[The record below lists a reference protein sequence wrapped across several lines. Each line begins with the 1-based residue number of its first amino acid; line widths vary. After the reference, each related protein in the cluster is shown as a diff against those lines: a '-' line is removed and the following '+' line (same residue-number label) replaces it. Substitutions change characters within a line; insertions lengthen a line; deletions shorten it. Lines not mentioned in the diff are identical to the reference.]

1 MKQIA
6 SGITGLPT
14 APSSSTGQPPTGT
27 GYGELVP
34 YGKRNPDLYVIV
46 PQPWLNQTISESV
59 ASLTTW
65 LMMRRTLPDGA
76 EWSAS
81 RAELAAAL
89 DGVRRLLLPPTPQ
102 EVVLSLNAIASIFRA
117 HLPEEEA
124 LRIYVSLFQEIP
136 KAAFKEAC
144 RSLAKTHRYPN
155 MPLPAEFFEA
165 SKESTATLRMW
176 EDRIVRALA
185 RIDKLDHD

>member
-1 MKQIA
+1 
-6 SGITGLPT
+6 
-14 APSSSTGQPPTGT
+14 
-27 GYGELVP
+27 
-34 YGKRNPDLYVIV
+34 
-46 PQPWLNQTISESV
+46 
-59 ASLTTW
+59 
-65 LMMRRTLPDGA
+65 MMRRTLPDGA